1 MEKEK
6 WYEKLKAQGQ
16 SITVPM
22 TLLMIAVAVIPLLL
36 QTWILIGSFKQNQIE
51 ARSIEIQ
58 NQCVIL
64 SNRMTRSG
72 YMTADKA
79 NNVSLDA
86 QMQTIAD
93 LYNGRIV
100 IVNSS
105 YKIMTDTFNLSTGK
119 YYISEEVIR
128 CFKGESGSSFNKE
141 GGYFYQTI
149 PVYDPADEKKIQG
162 VIAVTASMENV
173 VSVTERVKSSAQLF
187 FLCMALVA
195 ILFSIMSAHFLVRP
209 FKRLLRSFDRVAQGD
224 LDADISE
231 DAYSET
237 RQMSQAVQKSLRK
250 LKAVDQSRQ
259 EFVSNVSHELKTPI
273 TSIRVLADSLMGM
286 EDAPVE
292 LYREFMADISDEID
306 RENQIIEDLLTLVR
320 MDKSAESQMNISQVH
335 INHELEMILKR
346 LRPIA
351 KRSNVEL
358 ILESIREVTADVD
371 KVKLNLAV
379 TNLVENA
386 IKYNIDSGWVR
397 VTLDADHKYFYVKV
411 ADSGIGIPEDSVDHI
426 FERFFRVDKARSR
439 EVGGTGLGLS
449 ITKNVIQMHHGV
461 IDVESTPG
469 EGTVKLCAKTGGTVM
484 KHGKRKFL
492 LSILLGVLVAAM
504 AVLSGCKARTEP
516 KSDPGAG
523 KYLIYY
529 LNSSVTKLV
538 AQEYETETKDQVALA
553 EELVDQ
559 LTYVPR
565 DLDCQTVL
573 NDKVSFKACRIDEQ
587 VLYLYFDGSY
597 TAMKPEQE
605 ILCRAALART
615 MTQIP
620 GIDYISIYCGDQ
632 PLMDRQGNPV
642 GFISAGDFII
652 NTSNVNAYEKTE
664 LTLYFANST
673 GDKLVAEKR
682 EVAHNINTSMEQ
694 LIVEQL
700 IAGPSDSSHQ
710 AVLPSDCKILS
721 VSVTDNICYIN
732 FDSAF
737 LNSNQAVNEY
747 IPIYAIVNSLVDK
760 TSVSKVQIMVNGSQD
775 VMFREVVSLNTAFER
790 NTDYIEQE

>member
-162 VIAVTASMENV
+162 VIAVTASM
-173 VSVTERVKSSAQLF
+173 LF

-358 ILESIREVTADVD
+358 ILECIREVTADVD

-469 EGTVKLCAKTGGTVM
+469 EGTTFSM
-484 KHGKRKFL
+484 R
-492 LSILLGVLVAAM
+492 I
-504 AVLSGCKARTEP
+504 P
-516 KSDPGAG
+516 
-523 KYLIYY
+523 
-529 LNSSVTKLV
+529 LN
-538 AQEYETETKDQVALA
+538 
-553 EELVDQ
+553 
-559 LTYVPR
+559 YVPR
-565 DLDCQTVL
+565 
-573 NDKVSFKACRIDEQ
+573 
-587 VLYLYFDGSY
+587 
-597 TAMKPEQE
+597 QE
-605 ILCRAALART
+605 
-615 MTQIP
+615 
-620 GIDYISIYCGDQ
+620 
-632 PLMDRQGNPV
+632 
-642 GFISAGDFII
+642 
-652 NTSNVNAYEKTE
+652 
-664 LTLYFANST
+664 
-673 GDKLVAEKR
+673 
-682 EVAHNINTSMEQ
+682 
-694 LIVEQL
+694 
-700 IAGPSDSSHQ
+700 
-710 AVLPSDCKILS
+710 
-721 VSVTDNICYIN
+721 
-732 FDSAF
+732 
-737 LNSNQAVNEY
+737 
-747 IPIYAIVNSLVDK
+747 
-760 TSVSKVQIMVNGSQD
+760 
-775 VMFREVVSLNTAFER
+775 ER
-790 NTDYIEQE
+790 L

>member
-72 YMTADKA
+72 YLT
-79 NNVSLDA
+79 
-86 QMQTIAD
+86 AD

-469 EGTVKLCAKTGGTVM
+469 EGTTFSMRIPLNY
-484 KHGKRKFL
+484 
-492 LSILLGVLVAAM
+492 VL
-504 AVLSGCKARTEP
+504 R
-516 KSDPGAG
+516 
-523 KYLIYY
+523 
-529 LNSSVTKLV
+529 
-538 AQEYETETKDQVALA
+538 QE
-553 EELVDQ
+553 
-559 LTYVPR
+559 
-565 DLDCQTVL
+565 
-573 NDKVSFKACRIDEQ
+573 
-587 VLYLYFDGSY
+587 
-597 TAMKPEQE
+597 
-605 ILCRAALART
+605 
-615 MTQIP
+615 
-620 GIDYISIYCGDQ
+620 
-632 PLMDRQGNPV
+632 
-642 GFISAGDFII
+642 
-652 NTSNVNAYEKTE
+652 
-664 LTLYFANST
+664 
-673 GDKLVAEKR
+673 
-682 EVAHNINTSMEQ
+682 
-694 LIVEQL
+694 
-700 IAGPSDSSHQ
+700 
-710 AVLPSDCKILS
+710 
-721 VSVTDNICYIN
+721 
-732 FDSAF
+732 
-737 LNSNQAVNEY
+737 
-747 IPIYAIVNSLVDK
+747 
-760 TSVSKVQIMVNGSQD
+760 
-775 VMFREVVSLNTAFER
+775 ER
-790 NTDYIEQE
+790 S